1 MTNTDILFRLEQ
13 TILSRKSATPG
24 TSYVASLFAKGLDA
38 VLKKVGEEATEAVI
52 AAKGGDTRQL
62 KAEVADLIFHTL
74 IMLAAKGVPLAD
86 VLAELERREGI
97 SGIDEKNARRS
108 ET

>member
-13 TILSRKSATPG
+13 TILSRKSAAPG

-38 VLKKVGEEATEAVI
+38 VLKKVGEEATEAMI
-52 AAKGGDTRQL
+52 AAKGGGTREL
-62 KAEVADLIFHTL
+62 TAEVADLIFHTL
-74 IMLAAKGVPLAD
+74 VMLAARDVPLAA

-97 SGIDEKNARRS
+97 SGIDEKSARRR